1 MDNNSS
7 ALPVNQFNL
16 EPNIEQI
23 ILVTAMP
30 ESHTGYLYAFQKNE
44 QQHWEQSL
52 DTVPVVIGRSGMT
65 ANKSEGDGR
74 SPLGLHK
81 IGYAFG
87 TGSKPRNID
96 FPYREIRS
104 DDKFIDDPE
113 SPEYNT
119 WVSGDTDA
127 RSYERMK
134 RKDDLYDLGLVIEY
148 NMNPVVPA
156 KGSAIFMHIWKSSSR
171 GTQGCIAMSKSDL
184 RDLLEWLKVDR
195 NPHLY
200 ILES

>member
-1 MDNNSS
+1 MDNSTI
-7 ALPVNQFNL
+7 LPVNQFNL

-30 ESHTGYLYAFQKNE
+30 ESSSGYLYAFEKNDKAR
-44 QQHWEQSL
+44 WEQVL
-52 DTVPVVIGRSGMT
+52 DTIPVVIGKYGMT

-87 TGSKPRNID
+87 VGSKPRYIEM
-96 FPYREIRS
+96 PYREITS
-104 DDKFIDDPE
+104 SDKFIDDPE
-113 SPEYNT
+113 SPDYNT
-119 WVSGDTDA
+119 WISGETDA
-127 RSYERMK
+127 KSYERMK
-134 RKDDLYDLGLVIEY
+134 RKDDSYDLGLVIEY

-156 KGSAIFMHIWKSSSR
+156 KGSAIFIHIWRSSTR
-171 GTQGCIAMSKSDL
+171 GTQGCVAMD
-184 RDLLEWLKVDR
+184 RDDIETILEWLKPDK